1 MIKNA
6 NAGNAAAPRARLSR
20 IALLLVGLVFV
31 AAIVGAVMNVGEIRA
46 FAEQAANAAPVWLV
60 FAFGAQCGAFLIA
73 ALVWRIVL
81 LRLETPLSLPRLFPL
96 GVAKLFAD
104 QALPSAGVSGA
115 VFIVHALRRR
125 GVSSDAAF
133 IAFVFGAVTF
143 ITAFMIAS
151 AGALYALA
159 GFENAPPVVRTGV
172 MTLGWVLAGSAGVVG
187 FLSAVYIIKEPP
199 WLTRSKLLSRTTSLI
214 RIAVAAVAS
223 RGALFILMVALQL
236 GARGLDALT
245 LMLCFAAI
253 GTEVSF
259 VACLIAISIASLAA
273 TLAPMPMGLGPFES
287 GLIAVMT
294 IYGAPLEATLTAA
307 LLYRGLSLWLPLIP
321 GFFIVQRELLLAP
334 EPLKPPA
341 ARPV

>member
-1 MIKNA
+1 MTNDA
-6 NAGNAAAPRARLSR
+6 NAGNAAAPRMQRSRL
-20 IALLLVGLVFV
+20 ALLLAGLVFV
-31 AAIVGAVMNVGEIRA
+31 AAIIGAVVNVGEIRA
-46 FAEQAANAAPVWLV
+46 FAEQAANVEPLWLLV
-60 FAFGAQCGAFLIA
+60 AFGAQCGAFLIA
-73 ALVWRIVL
+73 ARVWRIVL
-81 LRLETPLSLPRLFPL
+81 LRLKAPLSLPRLFPL

-115 VFIVHALRRR
+115 LFIVHALRRR
-125 GVSSDAAF
+125 GIPSDAAF

-143 ITAFMIAS
+143 IVAFIIAS

-159 GFENAPPVVRTGV
+159 SLESAPPVVRTGV
-172 MTLGWVLAGSAGVVG
+172 KTLGSVLTGLAVFIG

-199 WLTRSKLLSRTTSLI
+199 WLTRSKLLTRTVGLI
-214 RIAVAAVAS
+214 RLAIAAVAS
-223 RGALFILMVALQL
+223 RGALFIAIVGLQL

-253 GTEVSF
+253 GVEAPF
-259 VACLIAISIASLAA
+259 IACLIAISIASLAA

-307 LLYRGLSLWLPLIP
+307 LLYRGLTLWLPLIP

-334 EPLKPPA
+334 EPLRPPA
-341 ARPV
+341 ARPA